1 MTVTFIGHGKLNID
15 VGLKNRIE
23 TEIEK
28 SINNGADTFYLGGYG
43 DFDFTCAH
51 IVKEVQKAYPEI
63 KSYLI
68 TPYLNPVMQKKLKY
82 IERLNLYDGSI
93 YPEIEEVPYKF
104 AISKRNEWM
113 VEHADLIIAFVD
125 HDWGGAATTLQYAK
139 RKMKNIINLAD

>member
-1 MTVTFIGHGKLNID
+1 MIVTFIGHGKLNID
-15 VGLKNRIE
+15 DELKSRIKA
-23 TEIEK
+23 EIEK
-28 SINNGADTFYLGGYG
+28 CIDGDADTFYLGGYG
-43 DFDFTCAH
+43 DFDFACAR
-51 IVKEVQKAYPEI
+51 IVKEVQKTFPEI

-113 VEHADLIIAFVD
+113 VEQADVIIAFVD

-139 RKMKNIINLAD
+139 RKKKTIINLAD